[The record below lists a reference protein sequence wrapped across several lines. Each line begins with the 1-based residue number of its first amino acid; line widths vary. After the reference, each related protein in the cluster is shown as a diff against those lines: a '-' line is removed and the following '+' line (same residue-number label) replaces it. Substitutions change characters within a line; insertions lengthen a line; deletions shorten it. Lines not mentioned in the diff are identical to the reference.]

1 MPTQDLSLRCSE
13 SYIPVKI
20 DAGRALGARLRRA
33 PEQGLRFTKYEALG
47 NDYLV
52 AESADVGRLLSP
64 GFVRRLCDRH
74 FGVGADGLLV
84 SEAPSPSFCLRIFNS
99 DGSEAEKSGN
109 GLRIYARYLWDRD
122 HVGEE
127 PFAVQTSGGLVT
139 CRVASS
145 GEAVSVEMGRVSFWS
160 QDIPV
165 AGPDREVLREP
176 LDLGGEG
183 LEISAASIG
192 NPHCVI
198 VTPETSPR
206 LARELGPR
214 IETHPSFPR
223 RTNVQFVQLLNRHA
237 IRIEIWERGAGYTLG
252 SGTSSCAAAAV
263 CHRLGLCAP
272 DVTVSMPGGR
282 LSVEIAEDASV
293 SMTGPARRV
302 AEGRLSQEFLN
313 GAV

>member
-1 MPTQDLSLRCSE
+1 
-13 SYIPVKI
+13 
-20 DAGRALGARLRRA
+20 
-33 PEQGLRFTKYEALG
+33 LRFTKYEALG

-52 AESADVGRLLSP
+52 AESADVGEYLSP

-84 SEAPSPSFCLRIFNS
+84 SEAPSSQFSLRIFNP

-109 GLRIYARYLWDRD
+109 GLRIYARYLWDQDR
-122 HVGEE
+122 VGEE
-127 PFAVQTSGGLVT
+127 AFAVQTSGGLVT

-176 LDLGGEG
+176 LDLGGET
-183 LEISAASIG
+183 LEISAATIG

-198 VTPETSPR
+198 VTPRTSPR

-214 IETHPSFPR
+214 IETHPFFPR
-223 RTNVQFVQLLNRHA
+223 RTNVQFVELLNRHA
-237 IRIEIWERGAGYTLG
+237 MRIEIWERGAGYTLA

-272 DVTVSMPGGR
+272 DVTVVMPGGS
-282 LSVEIAEDASV
+282 LSVEIAADAFV

-302 AEGRLSQEFLN
+302 AEGRLSQEFLK